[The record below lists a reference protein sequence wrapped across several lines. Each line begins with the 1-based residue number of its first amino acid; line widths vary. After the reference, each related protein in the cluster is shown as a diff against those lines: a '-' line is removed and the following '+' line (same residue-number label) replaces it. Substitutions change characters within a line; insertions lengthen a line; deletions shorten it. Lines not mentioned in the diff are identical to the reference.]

1 MTLLGEA
8 RGHIRPAVI
17 LTIAFLLYASNP
29 DVFER
34 KIYFNEALSL
44 MGFFLFAQ
52 RAHKLCARSWIEYSV
67 LFYVVYGMMHCLWMT
82 SPNVDLVAFM
92 RHSVLLYA
100 PFSFYLGKR
109 IYKELLI
116 SGGIVYDLLCLVP
129 FQSIAFAPLT
139 ILAIVRRGP
148 GAGMSSGYIAAI
160 WLLFIFFFKLPQM
173 SIALTS
179 IVMAGALCLNNRAIK
194 ALFVVLPLLVIA
206 GVMTYQGEIINLYR
220 DITSVGVAMT
230 AGETGFDAN
239 SLVRFAMLCY
249 VLLDVLPEHPSGIGL
264 GVKLFD
270 EHFIQMVPPGEV
282 PRNTDGYNAYYMS
295 PHNSYLSLLLR
306 FGIPMVPM
314 LYLFYWR
321 FFGELKKI
329 KENNENRGYQ
339 MASWLAFLSVSI
351 LASTN
356 VVIES
361 PIHAALFWGV
371 LGLYDESRI

>member
-1 MTLLGEA
+1 MTLPGEA
-8 RGHIRPAVI
+8 KGHIRPTVI
-17 LTIAFLLYASNP
+17 FTIAFLLYASNP

-34 KIYFNEALSL
+34 KLYFNEALSL

-52 RAHKLCARSWIEYSV
+52 RAHPLCAKSWIEYSV

-109 IYKELLI
+109 VYKELLI

-148 GAGMSSGYIAAI
+148 GMSRGYIAAI
-160 WLLFIFFFKLPQM
+160 WLLFLFFFKLPQM

-179 IVMAGALCLNNRAIK
+179 IVITGALALNARAIK
-194 ALFVVLPLLVIA
+194 VLFVVLPLLAMA
-206 GVMTYQGEIINLYR
+206 GVMTYQGEIINFYR
-220 DITSVGVAMT
+220 DITCVGVPMIGEET
-230 AGETGFDAN
+230 AFDAN
-239 SLVRFAMLCY
+239 SLVRFAMLCF
-249 VLLDVLPEHPSGIGL
+249 VLLDVLPDHPFGIGL

-270 EHFIQMVPPGEV
+270 EHFIQMVLPGEV

-329 KENNENRGYQ
+329 KENNKNRVYQ